1 MGLIVKYHHWVDGAV
16 AAGLISADRLNTNF
30 DRLYTLVNGLLD
42 AANLVNPLP
51 LTQTVLLNSGALLKF
66 TETGGGSDYVALGAP
81 PAIAASFTLKLPI
94 ADGVNGQVLQTDG
107 AGQLAWA
114 SVLTGPPTDHGT
126 LGGLDH
132 DDHTQYSLYSFG
144 TIAVAGQDNVV
155 AELRADTLTIA
166 AGANITITTVAA
178 TDTIT
183 IAGSTS
189 IPAGVICMWH
199 GLIAN
204 IPAGWTLC
212 DGTAGTPD
220 LRGKFVKGAADGI
233 EAGATGGTLVHTHNT
248 HVGASLTHSVTQ
260 PGAHT
265 LTHNHDGLAI
275 ANHNQVSVAVG
286 PGTVAAAIAHTI
298 SSHETAHAI
307 SAHSGCAVAQHS
319 NQTHD
324 DQNHEPP
331 YYVILYIMK
340 TA

>member
-1 MGLIVKYHHWVDGAV
+1 MGLIVKYHTWVDGAV
-16 AAGLISADRLNTNF
+16 PAGLITALRLNTNF
-30 DRLYTLVNGLLD
+30 DNLYTLVNGLLD
-42 AANLVNPLP
+42 SANLVNPLP

-155 AELRADTLTIA
+155 AELRADTLTLA

-220 LRGKFVKGAADGI
+220 LRGKFVKGAAAAT
-233 EAGATGGTLVHTHNT
+233 EAGATGG
-248 HVGASLTHSVTQ
+248 ALTHAHDNHSAAVFQHTVTQ
-260 PGAHT
+260 
-265 LTHNHDGLAI
+265 
-275 ANHNQVSVAVG
+275 
-286 PGTVAAAIAHTI
+286 AAAHTI
-298 SSHETAHAI
+298 SAHAGATVANQSGAQVASGTGTVALTQAAHTVGQASAHTI
-307 SAHSGCAVAQHS
+307 SAHSGCAVAGHGAQGHS
-319 NQTHD
+319 D
-324 DQNHEPP
+324 ANHEPP
-331 YYVILYIMK
+331 YYVILFIMK